1 MQDYT
6 YTLKHTSGVEN
17 KIADALSRRTCVL
30 TQLNAGVVGFER
42 IKEKYVS
49 CSDFGEI
56 FGALKQEVTREI
68 NGFLFQ
74 DDYLF

>member
-1 MQDYT
+1 M
-6 YTLKHTSGVEN
+6 
-17 KIADALSRRTCVL
+17 L

-42 IKEKYVS
+42 IKEEYVS

-68 NGFLFQ
+68 NGFLFH